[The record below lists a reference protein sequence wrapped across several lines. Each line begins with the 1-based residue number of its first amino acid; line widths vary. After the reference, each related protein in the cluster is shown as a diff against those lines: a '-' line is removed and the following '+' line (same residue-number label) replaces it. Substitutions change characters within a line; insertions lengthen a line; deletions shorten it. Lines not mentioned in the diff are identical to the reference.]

1 MTISST
7 SSSVE
12 LRLPSLKYHDID
24 FLRASDWHQC
34 YEEESA
40 LHLPKPA
47 GVSVEFT
54 ACQLVLALKK
64 RVDVLDTLSGQPAN
78 SHRLESIMAPTLIRN
93 QELQTLT
100 NSK

>member
-1 MTISST
+1 MSS
-7 SSSVE
+7 SSASVE

-34 YEEESA
+34 YEEEDR

-64 RVDVLDTLSGQPAN
+64 GVDVLDTLSSGLPAN
-78 SHRLESIMAPTLIRN
+78 TSRLESIMAPTLIRN
-93 QELQTLT
+93 QELQILAK
-100 NSK
+100 SK